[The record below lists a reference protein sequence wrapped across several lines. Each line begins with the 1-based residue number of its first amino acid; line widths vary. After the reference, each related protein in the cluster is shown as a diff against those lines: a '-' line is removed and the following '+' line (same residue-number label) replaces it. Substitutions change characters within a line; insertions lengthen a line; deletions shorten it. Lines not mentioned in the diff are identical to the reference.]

1 MIERYYHEGDGYD
14 PFLIREGWQ
23 VAQLNYQVMNGFD
36 SIDKVEAH
44 RETDEVFV
52 LVKGRAILIAAN
64 LMGGTFECQRMETGV
79 TYNIPAGTWH
89 NIALDKDAELIIVE
103 RSDTHKRDCAYMNL
117 DQEFRARLR
126 DMINS
131 RLG

>member
-64 LMGGTFECQRMETGV
+64 LV
-79 TYNIPAGTWH
+79 
-89 NIALDKDAELIIVE
+89 
-103 RSDTHKRDCAYMNL
+103 
-117 DQEFRARLR
+117 
-126 DMINS
+126 
-131 RLG
+131 